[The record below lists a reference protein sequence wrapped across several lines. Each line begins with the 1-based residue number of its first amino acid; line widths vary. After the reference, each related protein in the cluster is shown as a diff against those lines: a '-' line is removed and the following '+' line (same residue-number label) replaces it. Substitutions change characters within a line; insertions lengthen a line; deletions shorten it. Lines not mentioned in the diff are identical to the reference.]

1 MKQISTILS
10 VAALILVAILFVLFF
25 TKEKPRTL
33 ANTSVRDSGNTG
45 SFRIAYFDIDS
56 LQSRYE
62 YFKDA
67 FNQMKSKENQ
77 MSAELTN
84 LENSYQ
90 RKIREWQEKGPNM
103 TQTEG
108 EAAQREYG
116 QMQQRYQRRKLEL
129 EQELEK
135 HKVDLMSD
143 LRKKVEDFL
152 KEYNSDKRYAYIL
165 SYEPG
170 FILYYKDS
178 AYDITGD
185 LIEGLNSKYK
195 SKEVKKK

>member
-1 MKQISTILS
+1 MKQLSTILS
-10 VAALILVAILFVLFF
+10 TLALLLVVVLFF
-25 TKEKPRTL
+25 LYFKDRKPPASTT
-33 ANTSVRDSGNTG
+33 ANVVAKDTG
-45 SFRIAYFDIDS
+45 SSFRIAYFDIDS
-56 LQSRYE
+56 LQEHYE
-62 YFKDA
+62 YYKDA
-67 FNQMKSKENQ
+67 FEQVKSKENQ

-90 RKIREWQEKGPNM
+90 RKIREWQQKGANM
-103 TQTEG
+103 TQAEG

-116 QMQQRYQRRKLEL
+116 QMQERYQRRKMEL

-135 HKVDLMSD
+135 RKIDLMSD

-152 KEYNSDKRYAYIL
+152 REYNKDKQFAYIL

-178 AYDITGD
+178 TYDITPD
-185 LIEGLNSKYK
+185 VLKGLNADYKAK
-195 SKEVKKK
+195 SKK

>member
-1 MKQISTILS
+1 MKQLSTILS
-10 VAALILVAILFVLFF
+10 ALALILVVVLFILYF
-25 TKEKPRTL
+25 KDRKQPATAADIAAKDT
-33 ANTSVRDSGNTG
+33 TS

-56 LQSRYE
+56 LQEHYE
-62 YFKDA
+62 YYKDA
-67 FNQMKSKENQ
+67 FQQVKSKENQ

-90 RKIREWQEKGPNM
+90 RKIREWQQKGANM
-103 TQTEG
+103 TQAEG

-116 QMQQRYQRRKLEL
+116 QMQERYQRRKIEL

-135 HKVDLMSD
+135 RKIDLMGD

-152 KEYNSDKRYAYIL
+152 KEYNKDKRFAYIF

-170 FILYYKDS
+170 FIMYYKDS
-178 AYDITGD
+178 TFDVTND
-185 LIEGLNSKYK
+185 LVKGLNADYK
-195 SKEVKKK
+195 SKEKK

>member
-1 MKQISTILS
+1 MKQLSTLLSILS
-10 VAALILVAILFVLFF
+10 LVFVGVLFYLHF
-25 TKEKPRTL
+25 SRNEKPQAVTNIPL
-33 ANTSVRDSGNTG
+33 RDS
-45 SFRIAYFDIDS
+45 SSHPFRIAYFDIDS
-56 LQSRYE
+56 LQTHYE

-77 MSAELTN
+77 MSAELTT

-116 QMQQRYQRRKLEL
+116 LMQQRYQRRKMEL

-135 HKVDLMSD
+135 HKVELMSD

-152 KEYNSDKRYAYIL
+152 KDYNSDKKFAYIL

-178 AYDITGD
+178 AFDITGD
-185 LIEGLNSKYK
+185 VVTGLNAKYK
-195 SKEVKKK
+195 KKETKK